1 MADSSRFSRLN
12 SYLQQDPGNAGLLQ
26 DAFAAACA
34 ESLWDQAQALLQQAQ
49 ALGHAPRQWALHRA
63 HLAMAR
69 QRWPEA
75 LALLGELQQ
84 DPLLDDPARLV
95 LATDVAQIHLRQGR
109 VAEGLAALEALI
121 EALPPD
127 ALLDAM
133 VEEAWLR
140 LLHRAGRLDAALEW
154 GQLREQA
161 RTLSPTGAG
170 VLSLVALDAAQF
182 DHSLRWADQALA
194 AQPAQ
199 LEAGLARASLALAGS
214 DPAEALQRCERLA
227 AGREND
233 GRVLSTLGAARLLNQ
248 DLPGARSA
256 YEQACRLMPEHIGTW
271 HGLAWT
277 ALLQGDL
284 AMAEATFRHALS
296 LDRNFADSH
305 GGLGVALV
313 AAGRRAEAA
322 EAIRRALGLDVRSVA
337 GHYAQ
342 LLLDDPEVDRTRLL
356 ALAKR
361 LFGSQATPDG
371 ESIVALLAKRTGGP

>member
-26 DAFAAACA
+26 DAFVAACA

-109 VAEGLAALEALI
+109 VVEGLAALEALI

-127 ALLDAM
+127 APLDAM
-133 VEEAWLR
+133 VVETWLR

-154 GQLREQA
+154 GQSREQA
-161 RTLSPTGAG
+161 GTLGPTGAG

-182 DHSLRWADQALA
+182 GHCRRWADQALA

-199 LEAGLARASLALAGS
+199 LEAGLARASLALADG

-248 DLPGARSA
+248 DLPGARAA
-256 YEQACRLMPEHIGTW
+256 YERAGRLMPEHIGTW

-284 AMAEATFRHALS
+284 ACAESTFRHALS
-296 LDRNFADSH
+296 LDRNFAESH
-305 GGLGVALV
+305 GGLGVVLA
-313 AAGRRAEAA
+313 AAGRRAEAS
-322 EAIRRALGLDVRSVA
+322 EAVRRALGLDARSVA
-337 GHYAQ
+337 AHYAQ

-361 LFGSQATPDG
+361 LFGSQAAPGG
-371 ESIVALLAKRTGGP
+371 ESIVALLARQKGGR